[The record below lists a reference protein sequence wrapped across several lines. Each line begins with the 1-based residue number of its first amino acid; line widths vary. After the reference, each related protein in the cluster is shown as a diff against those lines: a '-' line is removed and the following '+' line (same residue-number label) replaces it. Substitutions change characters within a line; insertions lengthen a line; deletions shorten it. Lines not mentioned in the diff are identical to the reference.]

1 MFLSSVLLLCLSSS
15 YGVKIPIEKKT
26 MKLPKKVYAHAHS
39 GSGSGERVYAYVD
52 AEAIE
57 LWRVS
62 EMEAVM
68 LCVRVLLLPF
78 LFRISLTYF

>member
-1 MFLSSVLLLCLSSS
+1 
-15 YGVKIPIEKKT
+15 

-78 LFRISLTYF
+78 LFRIFLTYF